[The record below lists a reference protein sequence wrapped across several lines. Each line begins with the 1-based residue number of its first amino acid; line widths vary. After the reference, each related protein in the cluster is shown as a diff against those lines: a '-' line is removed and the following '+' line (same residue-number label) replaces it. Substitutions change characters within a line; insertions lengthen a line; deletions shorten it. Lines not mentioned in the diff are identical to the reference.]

1 MTDQPAPH
9 DGIPAASGAVEPTRI
24 LLVDDNPDDRRLVRR
39 ALERDLPEVT
49 IVEVFDAAGLE
60 VALDAGAFD
69 LVITDYG
76 LRWSDGLVV
85 LRGIRDRYPDRPV
98 IMFTGTGNQE
108 IAVEAMKAGLTDYVV
123 KTPKQYGQL
132 PYLVRAAFEQVRQ
145 RAAIRRL
152 EEQLRQSQ
160 KMEALGLLAGGIA
173 HDFNNILT
181 IIGGHAQLLE
191 HELAADDPR
200 RDDVVAIR
208 QATDRATAITRQ
220 LLAFSRRQ
228 PLRPERVE
236 LGAAIA
242 EFASLAGRL
251 LGPEIELVVERPE
264 GPVEVLIDR
273 SQLEQV
279 FMNLAV
285 NARDAMPEGGRLSV
299 SAGSDGERARIVV
312 ADTGTGMTDDVL
324 AHAFEPFY
332 TTKEAGRGTGLG
344 LATVYGA
351 VDGAG
356 GTVSVRSAPDA
367 GSTFEIVLPLAPAS
381 ESAPISTVDSAP
393 DRTEVRPVVL
403 LVDDEPA
410 IRQLAGRLLERDG
423 FEVIRG
429 DSATAAIAI
438 VEDPAVSIDV
448 VLTDLVMPG
457 VGGAE
462 LAAVVRRVRPTVPI
476 VFMSGF
482 AEADVVTSLDAP
494 VVPKPFTAEVL
505 VGAVR
510 RALHE

>member
-1 MTDQPAPH
+1 MNGPHPRSPA
-9 DGIPAASGAVEPTRI
+9 EPSRI
-24 LLVDDNPDDRRLVRR
+24 LLIDDNPDDRRLVRR
-39 ALERDLPEVT
+39 ALEREFP
-49 IVEVFDAAGLE
+49 GLAVIE
-60 VALDAGAFD
+60 VAEPGGLAAVLDEGGFD
-69 LVITDYG
+69 LAITDYG
-76 LRWSDGLVV
+76 LRWSDGVVV
-85 LRGIRDRYPDRPV
+85 LREIRDRFPDCPV
-98 IMFTGTGNQE
+98 IMFTGTGSQE

-191 HELAADDPR
+191 HDLPADDPR
-200 RDDVVAIR
+200 HEDAVAIR
-208 QATDRATAITRQ
+208 QATERATAITRQ

-228 PLRPERVE
+228 PLRPERVD
-236 LGAAIA
+236 LGAAVA
-242 EFASLAGRL
+242 DFASLAGRL
-251 LGPEIELVVERPE
+251 LGPEIELVTERPE
-264 GPVEVLIDR
+264 EPLEVLIDR

-285 NARDAMPEGGRLSV
+285 NARDAMPGGGRLSV
-299 SAGSDGERARIVV
+299 SAGSDGEGARIVV
-312 ADTGTGMTDDVL
+312 ADTGMGMTDEVL

-332 TTKEAGRGTGLG
+332 TTKEVGRGTGLG

-351 VDGAG
+351 VEGAG
-356 GTVSVRSAPDA
+356 GTVTVRSTPGA
-367 GSTFEIVLPLAPAS
+367 GTTFEIVLPLAPADD
-381 ESAPISTVDSAP
+381 SAPVPAGDSAP
-393 DRTEVRPVVL
+393 DRPDARPVVL

-423 FEVIRG
+423 FTVIRVET
-429 DSATAAIAI
+429 ALAAIALI
-438 VEDPAVSIDV
+438 EDPAVAIDV

-457 VGGAE
+457 MGGAD

-482 AEADVVTSLDAP
+482 AAADVVTSLDAP

-505 VGAVR
+505 IGAVR
-510 RALHE
+510 RALDG

>member
-1 MTDQPAPH
+1 MTEQRAPFN
-9 DGIPAASGAVEPTRI
+9 GMSAASPLVERTRI

-39 ALERDLPEVT
+39 ALERDLPAVT
-49 IVEVFDAAGLE
+49 VLEVFDADGLDA
-60 VALDAGAFD
+60 ALAAGAFD

-132 PYLVRAAFEQVRQ
+132 PYVVRAAFEQVRQ

-152 EEQLRQSQ
+152 EDQLRQSQ
-160 KMEALGLLAGGIA
+160 KIEALGLLAGGIA

-191 HELAADDPR
+191 HDLPADDPR
-200 RDDVVAIR
+200 HGDVVAIR

-228 PLRPERVE
+228 PLRPERVDV
-236 LGAAIA
+236 GATVA

-251 LGPEIELVVERPE
+251 LGPEIDLVIERPE
-264 GPVEVLIDR
+264 DALAVIIDR

-279 FMNLAV
+279 LMNLAV
-285 NARDAMPEGGRLSV
+285 NARDAMPDGGRLSM
-299 SAGSDGERARIVV
+299 SAGLDGEQARIVV
-312 ADTGTGMTDDVL
+312 ADTGTGMTDEVL
-324 AHAFEPFY
+324 AHAFEPYY

-356 GTVSVRSAPDA
+356 GTLTVRSTPGA
-367 GSTFEIVLPLAPAS
+367 GTTFDIRLPLAPAEADTS
-381 ESAPISTVDSAP
+381 DRSTSSAEGRSVG
-393 DRTEVRPVVL
+393 RPVVL

-410 IRQLAGRLLERDG
+410 IRQLAGRLLERAG
-423 FEVIRG
+423 LEVIRAE
-429 DSATAAIAI
+429 SAAAAIAL
-438 VEDPAVSIDV
+438 VDDPAVSIDV

-457 VGGAE
+457 IGGAE

-505 VGAVR
+505 IGAVR
-510 RALHE
+510 RALDG

>member
-1 MTDQPAPH
+1 MTEQGAPFQ
-9 DGIPAASGAVEPTRI
+9 ATSAVSPIVAPRRI

-49 IVEVFDAAGLE
+49 VIEVFDAVGLE
-60 VALDAGAFD
+60 AALVAGAFD

-132 PYLVRAAFEQVRQ
+132 PYVVRAAFEQVRQ
-145 RAAIRRL
+145 RSAIRRL
-152 EEQLRQSQ
+152 EDQLRQSQ

-200 RDDVVAIR
+200 REDATAIR
-208 QATDRATAITRQ
+208 QATERATAITRQ

-251 LGPEIELVVERPE
+251 LGPEVELVIERPDE
-264 GPVEVLIDR
+264 PVEVLIDR
-273 SQLEQV
+273 SQLELV
-279 FMNLAV
+279 FMNLGV
-285 NARDAMPEGGRLSV
+285 NARDAMPGGGTLSV
-299 SAGSDGERARIVV
+299 SARSDGEGARIVV

-351 VDGAG
+351 VDAAG
-356 GTVSVRSAPDA
+356 GTVSVQSSPGA
-367 GSTFEIVLPLAPAS
+367 GTTFEISLPLAPPDA
-381 ESAPISTVDSAP
+381 EAPGTEPSP
-393 DRTEVRPVVL
+393 DQGRPVARPVVL

-410 IRQLAGRLLERDG
+410 IRQLAGRLLERAG

-429 DSATAAIAI
+429 ETAAAAIALI
-438 VEDPAVSIDV
+438 EDPAVVVDV

-457 VGGAE
+457 MGGAD
-462 LAAVVRRVRPTVPI
+462 LAAEVRRVRPTVPI
-476 VFMSGF
+476 LFMSGF

-494 VVPKPFTAEVL
+494 VVPKPFTGEVL
-505 VGAVR
+505 IGAVR
-510 RALHE
+510 RALRG